1 VRRSLLAIPVLL
13 LLALLAGCGG
23 GGDDETASTA
33 TATTATATTATTAT
47 GPAATTTPAA
57 PRTER
62 ERVADCLRK
71 LGYRLTGGAPQAP
84 GPDTPE
90 YQIILDS
97 RRGGGYIGFYKNV
110 SRAQRITKRLR
121 ANAQR
126 TTGADVERHGAIN
139 VVWVDLAD
147 AASRE
152 RVRGCLVT

>member
-1 VRRSLLAIPVLL
+1 LRAIALVL

-23 GGDDETASTA
+23 AGGDDTASTA
-33 TATTATATTATTAT
+33 TATATATTATTAT
-47 GPAATTTPAA
+47 GPAAATTTPPSAA
-57 PRTER
+57 PRTAR

-90 YQIILDS
+90 YQIILDG

-110 SRAQRITKRLR
+110 SRAKRITKTLR

-126 TTGADVERHGAIN
+126 TTGAAVERHGAIN
-139 VVWVDLAD
+139 IIWVDLAD